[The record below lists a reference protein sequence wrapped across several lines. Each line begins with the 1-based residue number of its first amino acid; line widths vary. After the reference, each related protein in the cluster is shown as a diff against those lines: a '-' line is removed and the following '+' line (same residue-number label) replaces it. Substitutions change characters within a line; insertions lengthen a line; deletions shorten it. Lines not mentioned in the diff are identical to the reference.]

1 MAVNYDIPVE
11 SEIYMTV
18 RGLEGGRAGGS
29 SGMRVEYL
37 KGWHQEANH
46 NKYPEGRRWEP
57 VVRLVQVIF
66 RDETVP
72 EEIAWVTVVILLK
85 KGGSTGVLV

>member
-29 SGMRVEYL
+29 SGMRAKYL
-37 KGWHQEANH
+37 KGWHQEANRD
-46 NKYPEGRRWEP
+46 KDTEGRRWEP
-57 VVRLVQVIF
+57 MVRLVHVIF
-66 RDETVP
+66 RDGTVP
-72 EEIAWVTVVILLK
+72 EEITWATVVIFLK
-85 KGGSTGVLV
+85 RNR